1 MEANYLNSGTRD
13 EVNLAELSGVSP
25 EERQGVYCDDDG
37 NPIKLTYDQLV
48 QDFCDQ
54 HKDTMSEYKKMGEA
68 LDNMSYSSTVT
79 RVSLEGL
86 QEKKDKL
93 NKLQGA
99 VEALYLYKM
108 HVDPTVTDK
117 DFTFED

>member
-1 MEANYLNSGTRD
+1 MEANNLNSGTRD
-13 EVNLAELSGVSP
+13 EVNLAEISGVSP
-25 EERQGVYCDDDG
+25 EERQGIYCDDDG

-54 HKDTMSEYKKMGEA
+54 HKDTMTEYKKMGEA

>member
-1 MEANYLNSGTRD
+1 MEANNLISGTRD

>member
-1 MEANYLNSGTRD
+1 MEANNLSSQTTEEIKID
-13 EVNLAELSGVSP
+13 ELAGVSRE
-25 EERQGVYCDDDG
+25 EERGIMCDEDG
-37 NPIKLTYDQLV
+37 NPVKLTFDQLV

-54 HKDTMSEYKKMGEA
+54 HKEATEEYQKMSEA

-117 DFTFED
+117 DFTFEE

>member
-1 MEANYLNSGTRD
+1 MEAENLSSPTTDEIKLNELAGVTPEIQEDLMRD
-13 EVNLAELSGVSP
+13 S
-25 EERQGVYCDDDG
+25 DG
-37 NPIKLTYDQLV
+37 NPVKLSYDQLV

-54 HKDTMSEYKKMGEA
+54 HKDAAADYRKMSEA

-108 HVDPTVTDK
+108 HVDPAVTDK
-117 DFTFED
+117 EFKFED

>member
-1 MEANYLNSGTRD
+1 MEANNLNSGTRD

-37 NPIKLTYDQLV
+37 IPIKLTYDQLV

>member
-1 MEANYLNSGTRD
+1 MEANNLNSGTRD
-13 EVNLAELSGVSP
+13 EVNLAEISGVSP
-25 EERQGVYCDDDG
+25 EERQGIYCDDDG

-54 HKDTMSEYKKMGEA
+54 HKDTMTEYKKMGEA

-108 HVDPTVTDK
+108 HVDPTVTEK

>member
-1 MEANYLNSGTRD
+1 MEANNLNSGTRD
-13 EVNLAELSGVSP
+13 EVNLAEISGVSP
-25 EERQGVYCDDDG
+25 EERQGIYCDDDG

>member
-1 MEANYLNSGTRD
+1 MESK
-13 EVNLAELSGVSP
+13 NLSSPTTEDVSLEELAGVSR
-25 EERQGVYCDDDG
+25 EEARGLYCDEDG
-37 NPIKLTYDQLV
+37 NPVKLTYDQLV

-54 HKDTMSEYKKMGEA
+54 HQEAVAEYKKMSEA

-99 VEALYLYKM
+99 VEALYLFKM
-108 HVDPTVTDK
+108 HVDPTITDK

>member
-1 MEANYLNSGTRD
+1 MEAENLSSPTTDEIKLNELAGVTPEIQEDLMRD
-13 EVNLAELSGVSP
+13 S
-25 EERQGVYCDDDG
+25 DG
-37 NPIKLTYDQLV
+37 NPVKLSYDQLV

-54 HKDTMSEYKKMGEA
+54 HKDCMADYKKMGEA

-108 HVDPTVTDK
+108 HVDPAVTDK
-117 DFTFED
+117 EFTFED

>member
-1 MEANYLNSGTRD
+1 MEANNLNSGTRD
-13 EVNLAELSGVSP
+13 EVNLAEISGVSP
-25 EERQGVYCDDDG
+25 EERQGIYCDDDG

-54 HKDTMSEYKKMGEA
+54 HKDTMTEYKKMGEA

-108 HVDPTVTDK
+108 HVDPTVTEK
-117 DFTFED
+117 DFTFEE

>member
-1 MEANYLNSGTRD
+1 MEANNLISGTRD

-54 HKDTMSEYKKMGEA
+54 HKDTMSA
-68 LDNMSYSSTVT
+68 VSYTHLT
-79 RVSLEGL
+79 L
-86 QEKKDKL
+86 
-93 NKLQGA
+93 
-99 VEALYLYKM
+99 
-108 HVDPTVTDK
+108 PTNREV
-117 DFTFED
+117 

>member
-1 MEANYLNSGTRD
+1 MEANNLNSGTRD

-25 EERQGVYCDDDG
+25 EERQCVYCDDDG

>member
-1 MEANYLNSGTRD
+1 M
-13 EVNLAELSGVSP
+13 SP
-25 EERQGVYCDDDG
+25 EERQGIYCDDDG

-54 HKDTMSEYKKMGEA
+54 HKDTLAEYKKMGEA

-108 HVDPTVTDK
+108 HVDPDVTDK

>member
-1 MEANYLNSGTRD
+1 MESK
-13 EVNLAELSGVSP
+13 NLSSPTTEDVSLEELAGVSRE
-25 EERQGVYCDDDG
+25 EERGLYCDEDG
-37 NPIKLTYDQLV
+37 NPVKLTYDQLV

-54 HKDTMSEYKKMGEA
+54 HKEAVTEYKKMSEA

-99 VEALYLYKM
+99 VEALYLFKM
-108 HVDPTVTDK
+108 HVDPTITDK

>member
-1 MEANYLNSGTRD
+1 MEANNLNSGTRD

-99 VEALYLYKM
+99 FEAIYLYKM

>member
-1 MEANYLNSGTRD
+1 MEANNLNSGTRD

-108 HVDPTVTDK
+108 HVDPAITDK
-117 DFTFED
+117 EFKFED

>member
-1 MEANYLNSGTRD
+1 MEANNLNSGTRD

-108 HVDPTVTDK
+108 HVDPAVTDK

>member
-1 MEANYLNSGTRD
+1 MEANNLNSGTT
-13 EVNLAELSGVSP
+13 EEIQLNELAGVSP
-25 EERQGVYCDDDG
+25 EERQGIYCDEDG

-54 HKDTMSEYKKMGEA
+54 HKDTLAEYKKMGEA

-86 QEKKDKL
+86 QEKQDKL

-108 HVDPTVTDK
+108 HVDPDVTDK